1 MNFSPLL
8 HFFLLMIYFANQKNQ
23 MSGKKYMNIIQ
34 NMFNNIT
41 FYIELRIKYKNI
53 KRSFF
58 LKMKWRKK

>member
-23 MSGKKYMNIIQ
+23 MSGKKYINIIQ